1 MSAPTHDV
9 VATLGEYTDRQTG
22 EKKKRYHTCGTC
34 FTDDQGRQSI
44 KIDAIP
50 GPGWSGWLSLYPRDR
65 QEAPTRQQAADPRSA
80 PVNRNIPAQRAT
92 PPPATDDDEDI
103 PF

>member
-9 VATLGEYTDRQTG
+9 VATIGEYTDRDG
-22 EKKKRYHTCGTC
+22 NKKKRYLTCGKC
-34 FTDDQGRQSI
+34 FTDDQGRQSL

-50 GPGWSGWLSLYPRDR
+50 GPGWSGWLSLYPVEKQAPR
-65 QEAPTRQQAADPRSA
+65 QAPDPRPRTA
-80 PVNRNIPAQRAT
+80 AA
-92 PPPATDDDEDI
+92 PPPADTAEEEDDI

>member
-9 VATLGEYTDRQTG
+9 VATIGEYTDRDG
-22 EKKKRYHTCGTC
+22 NKKKRYLTVGKC

-44 KIDAIP
+44 KMDAVP
-50 GPGWSGWLSLYPRDR
+50 GPGWSGWLSLYQVEKQAPR
-65 QEAPTRQQAADPRSA
+65 QAPDPR
-80 PVNRNIPAQRAT
+80 PRAAT
-92 PPPATDDDEDI
+92 APPPEADDSDDDI

>member
-9 VATLGEYTDRQTG
+9 VATIGEYTDRAG
-22 EKKKRYHTCGTC
+22 NKKKRYLTVGKC

-44 KIDAIP
+44 KMDAVP
-50 GPGWSGWLSLYPRDR
+50 GPGWSGWLSLYPVEK
-65 QEAPTRQQAADPRSA
+65 QAPDPR
-80 PVNRNIPAQRAT
+80 PRAAT
-92 PPPATDDDEDI
+92 APPPEADDSDDDI